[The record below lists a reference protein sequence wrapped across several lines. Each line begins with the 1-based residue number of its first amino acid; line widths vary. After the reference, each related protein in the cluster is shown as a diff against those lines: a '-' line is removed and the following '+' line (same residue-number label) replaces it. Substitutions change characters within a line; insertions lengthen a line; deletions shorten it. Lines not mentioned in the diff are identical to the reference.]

1 MTARAE
7 DSRSTARLRRPV
19 VVGVDDRTTSRFALD
34 WAIDEASRHR
44 LPLHI
49 VRACPVPPGSG
60 IDPDEDATDRGT
72 SAVLAE
78 AASRAQALAPDLE
91 VVTET
96 PVAEPSAALVE
107 ASKKA
112 ACLVVGARGRGAL
125 VGAVLGT
132 TSLDVAAHG
141 ECPVVVV
148 RELPRPTAT
157 PPRVVVGAD
166 GSEWSAGAIGYAFA
180 QASERLVPLTVVHVS
195 PPSDIDGTR
204 LALRRAG
211 SDLLALS
218 QREQALAAEEIAG
231 WSEKYP
237 DVTVYRHVLSGHPV
251 KALVDHSEGAELLV
265 VGSRGRSRLAGML
278 LGSVSQGV
286 LQHAH
291 CPVAVVRAGA
301 AS

>member
-1 MTARAE
+1 MTAPAE
-7 DSRSTARLRRPV
+7 DNRSTGRLRRPV
-19 VVGVDDRTTSRFALD
+19 VVGVDDRRTSRFALD
-34 WAIDEASRHR
+34 WAIDEASRHS

-49 VRACPVPPGSG
+49 VRACPVPPGSRV
-60 IDPDEDATDRGT
+60 DPGEDTADGAT
-72 SAVLAE
+72 SAALAE
-78 AASRAQALAPDLE
+78 SVSRVQALAPHLE

-96 PVAEPSAALVE
+96 PVAAPSVALVD

-125 VGAVLGT
+125 VGAVRGT
-132 TSLDVAAHG
+132 TSLDVAARG
-141 ECPVVVV
+141 DCPVVVV
-148 RELPRPTAT
+148 RELPRPAAT

-166 GSEWSAGAIGYAFA
+166 GSEWSAAAIGYAFA

-195 PPSDIDGTR
+195 PPDLGTR
-204 LALRRAG
+204 SVLRRPG

-218 QREQALAAEEIAG
+218 QREQTLAAEEIAG

-237 DVTVYRHVLSGHPV
+237 DVRVYQHVLSGHPV

-265 VGSRGRSRLAGML
+265 VGSRARSRLAGML

-291 CPVAVVRAGA
+291 CPVAVVRASGA
-301 AS
+301 S